1 MGLVPTAQQTAQQAA
16 QINRQ
21 ARRLYVG
28 SIPPGVSDQ
37 DLVEFFNEA
46 MVKAAVVQPDHR
58 PVVSSQLNPD
68 KSFSFIEFS
77 TIDEATAGMAL
88 DGITMNGMTLK
99 VRRPKDYV
107 SPPTAQ
113 APASGGIHIPG
124 IVSTNVPDSPN
135 KIFIGGL
142 PSYLNEAQVKELL
155 TAFGPLK
162 AFNLVKDTATGNSKG
177 YAFFEYLDASVTDRA
192 CQGLNGMKLGD
203 KTLLVQ
209 RANIGA
215 KQDGT
220 GGLIMMPMDPSG
232 MLNASPSA
240 ASLLNLQVPAA
251 TLLSGMLL
259 GQAQAETRVLQLL
272 NLVRPEELVSDEDHA
287 DIVEDVRQEC
297 EKYGN
302 VMSVTIPRP
311 ALTDDGKLDPAMPP
325 VDGLGRVFVEFADRE
340 DAARAQSN
348 LAGRKFNGHVVL
360 TSYFDEDDYEQR
372 DFSRH

>member
-1 MGLVPTAQQTAQQAA
+1 VLPIGLVSPQQNAQQAA

-28 SIPPGVSDQ
+28 NIPTGVTDQ

-46 MVKAAVVQPDHR
+46 MAKAGVLHQPEHR

-88 DGITMNGMTLK
+88 DGITMNGISLK

-107 SPPTAQ
+107 PPPTAQ
-113 APASGGIHIPG
+113 TTPSGIHIPG

-142 PSYLNEAQVKELL
+142 PAYLNESQVKELL

-162 AFNLVKDTATGNSKG
+162 AFNLVKDSTTGNSKG

-203 KTLLVQ
+203 KSLLVQ

-215 KQDGT
+215 KAQEAG
-220 GGLIMMPMDPSG
+220 MPMSPGTIS
-232 MLNASPSA
+232 ASPSA
-240 ASLLNLQVPAA
+240 ATLVNLQVPAA
-251 TLLSGMLL
+251 TLLSGMFMSQPQ
-259 GQAQAETRVLQLL
+259 GETRVLQLL
-272 NLVRPEELVSDEDHA
+272 NLVQPEELVSDSEYED
-287 DIVEDVRQEC
+287 IMKDVREEC
-297 EKYGN
+297 EKYGK
-302 VMSVTIPRP
+302 VSSIAIPRP
-311 ALTDDGKLDPAMPP
+311 ALDPDGKIDPATP
-325 VDGLGRVFVEFADRE
+325 VDGLGRVFVEFEEKD
-340 DAARAQSN
+340 DAVRAQTN

-360 TSYFDEDDYEQR
+360 TCYFEEDEYAKR

>member
-1 MGLVPTAQQTAQQAA
+1 
-16 QINRQ
+16 
-21 ARRLYVG
+21 
-28 SIPPGVSDQ
+28 
-37 DLVEFFNEA
+37 
-46 MVKAAVVQPDHR
+46 
-58 PVVSSQLNPD
+58 
-68 KSFSFIEFS
+68 
-77 TIDEATAGMAL
+77 
-88 DGITMNGMTLK
+88 
-99 VRRPKDYV
+99 
-107 SPPTAQ
+107 
-113 APASGGIHIPG
+113 
-124 IVSTNVPDSPN
+124 
-135 KIFIGGL
+135 
-142 PSYLNEAQVKELL
+142 
-155 TAFGPLK
+155 
-162 AFNLVKDTATGNSKG
+162 
-177 YAFFEYLDASVTDRA
+177 
-192 CQGLNGMKLGD
+192 MKLGD

-259 GQAQAETRVLQLL
+259 GQGTVTRHDTTRPTTRHIPSFAVGKPLNCVCRVCACVVWCGVTGAAQAETRVLQLL

-325 VDGLGRVFVEFADRE
+325 VDGLGRV
-340 DAARAQSN
+340 RAPPTLYPIFELLS
-348 LAGRKFNGHVVL
+348 
-360 TSYFDEDDYEQR
+360 
-372 DFSRH
+372 FS